1 MNYIIIFKNKKLK
14 YFYLYLF
21 FDGLLQLSMQ
31 YNGYKYCKILNL
43 HIKQV
48 EQQFKIKLGSLEHK
62 TELPF
67 PNHKFNNKTSIN
79 DLVNY
84 SIQLHFYIKCIYD
97 PERSINKL
105 YEEIYLIRN
114 KRWNINNWSNEYELE
129 RLYATTPTKLE

>member
-1 MNYIIIFKNKKLK
+1 MNYNQFR
-14 YFYLYLF
+14 
-21 FDGLLQLSMQ
+21 
-31 YNGYKYCKILNL
+31 YCKILNL
-43 HIKQV
+43 QIKQV
-48 EQQFKIKLGSLEHK
+48 EQQFKIKLCNLKQK

-67 PNHKFNNKTSIN
+67 PNQNFNNKTPIN
-79 DLVNY
+79 DLINY
-84 SIQLHFYIKCIYD
+84 SIQLHFYIKYIYE